1 MDYVRFAITNKST
14 EVDHSKLFH
23 LQSKNNFNI
32 TLNFRYMHKRAEIDY
47 AIAKRVNKLY
57 KVLEHRFGASGD
69 IKIW

>member
-1 MDYVRFAITNKST
+1 MITNLSFKSNRGFPRT
-14 EVDHSKLFH
+14 VETLMILSQTL
-23 LQSKNNFNI
+23 I